1 MSAVRF
7 DSRRILGAMLV
18 LTGVLLVFVC
28 MPLRVFVIALGVVL
42 AAAGL
47 CLLG

>member
-1 MSAVRF
+1 MSVLRC
-7 DSRRILGAMLV
+7 DGRRILGAVLV
-18 LTGVLLVFVC
+18 LAGVLLVFVC
-28 MPLRVFVIALGVVL
+28 MPLQVFVIALGIML